1 MLPFPGT
8 YPSTITIETLSIHVQ
23 FRNDPYSLKFF
34 TAIPYKMSIML
45 LLVSCL
51 FICCNL
57 QSVGAFSP
65 FFNGQLTIRRNY
77 QQFMSTITAPPRVEK
92 PTKKGIKIEPVPDF
106 LFKENRDVQK
116 EFEDYIDDNKFY
128 VVLYND
134 PFNKRLYV
142 QQALMDVMSMT
153 EVVAQ
158 DTMMQA
164 HTYGFAV
171 AGEWVKE
178 VAEDYAKKLVEKGL
192 VAEAKSS
199 KEPESA
205 GSDQ

>member
-1 MLPFPGT
+1 
-8 YPSTITIETLSIHVQ
+8 
-23 FRNDPYSLKFF
+23 
-34 TAIPYKMSIML
+34 
-45 LLVSCL
+45 
-51 FICCNL
+51 
-57 QSVGAFSP
+57 
-65 FFNGQLTIRRNY
+65 
-77 QQFMSTITAPPRVEK
+77 MSTVISPPKVDK
-92 PTKKGIKIEPVPDF
+92 TTKKGTKVEPQIPDF

-128 VVLYND
+128 VILYND
-134 PFNKRLYV
+134 PFNKRVYV

-153 EVVAQ
+153 EAVAQ

-205 GSDQ
+205 GDSQ

>member
-1 MLPFPGT
+1 MTGDR
-8 YPSTITIETLSIHVQ
+8 Q
-23 FRNDPYSLKFF
+23 
-34 TAIPYKMSIML
+34 
-45 LLVSCL
+45 
-51 FICCNL
+51 
-57 QSVGAFSP
+57 
-65 FFNGQLTIRRNY
+65 QL
-77 QQFMSTITAPPRVEK
+77 MSTVVAPPRVDK
-92 PTKKGIKIEPVPDF
+92 TTKKGTKIEPQIPDF
-106 LFKENRDVQK
+106 LFRENRDVQK
-116 EFEDYIDDNKFY
+116 EFEDYIDENKFY

-153 EVVAQ
+153 EAVAQ

-199 KEPESA
+199 KEPEGA

>member
-1 MLPFPGT
+1 
-8 YPSTITIETLSIHVQ
+8 
-23 FRNDPYSLKFF
+23 
-34 TAIPYKMSIML
+34 ML
-45 LLVSCL
+45 LLVTFI
-51 FICCNL
+51 FICANLAVVTDAFRPVFNRQL
-57 QSVGAFSP
+57 QSTRSY
-65 FFNGQLTIRRNY
+65 QLR
-77 QQFMSTITAPPRVEK
+77 MSTITAPPKVDK
-92 PTKKGIKIEPVPDF
+92 TTKKGNKIEPQIPDF

-128 VVLYND
+128 VILYND

-153 EVVAQ
+153 EAVAQ

-205 GSDQ
+205 GSEQ